1 MNDSD
6 SKAFPSK
13 TAGSVHQSLLAVG
26 TMGEFLILIFTL
38 VYIYAN
44 DFYYDHLYEL
54 EQKFTVFS
62 FVLYYMCFVTYL
74 IWLVQV
80 HKAIRQKHSDY
91 PIRTVGAIARMIPFI
106 NLWGFSNTFTHIY
119 RYFALHPELER
130 KARYIQKMIVP
141 LYFVWFG
148 VGIINRILI
157 LHFSHMESMSMLL
170 GAIMQTTRMAFF
182 YCMTRVIHNSLVMLN
197 KKDEEGLH

>member
-13 TAGSVHQSLLAVG
+13 TIGSVHQALLAVAVIC
-26 TMGEFLILIFTL
+26 ELLIFIFTL
-38 VYIYAN
+38 VYINAN
-44 DFYYDHLYEL
+44 DYYYEYLYEL
-54 EQKFTVFS
+54 EQKFTVFN
-62 FVLYYMCFVTYL
+62 FVLYYLCFVTYL

-91 PIRTVGAIARMIPFI
+91 PIRTFGAIVRMIPLI

-119 RYFALHPELER
+119 RHFALHSGLER
-130 KARYIQKMIVP
+130 KARYIQRMIVP

-148 VGIINRILI
+148 EGIINRILI
-157 LHFSHMESMSMLL
+157 RHFSDMESMSMLL
-170 GAIMQTTRMAFF
+170 GDIMQTTRMAVF
-182 YCMTRVIHNSLVMLN
+182 YCMTRIIHNSLVVLYEKN
-197 KKDEEGLH
+197 KEGLY